1 MATTVSAPSGTVSP
15 PRWKSAS
22 PSRIAK
28 PSACSRTVASGRSTR
43 VSPVRDMAPEPTPSA
58 QAVERALEAL
68 VELDLRLPAQLVT
81 RARGVERDVLHLAGA
96 LGGVLGLEAVVRVR
110 VQHLDDVEQALLLAE
125 ADVDRTRGV
134 RLGGAQ
140 VGIHHVVH
148 KDVVARLLAAS
159 EDRGPATVE
168 DLPAEDRD
176 HAGLAERVLARAV
189 DVAVAQRHR
198 GESVQAGEDLAVLLG
213 APFRE
218 AVGGLGRAGV
228 VLRGRDRAALAV
240 DGAPG

>member
-58 QAVERALEAL
+58 QAVERALQAL
-68 VELDLRLPAQLVT
+68 VELDLGLPAELFT

-96 LGGVLGLEAVVRVR
+96 LGGVLRLEAVVAEALHHR
-110 VQHLDDVEQALLLAE
+110 DDVEHALLLAE
-125 ADVDRTRGV
+125 ADVDRPGRG

-140 VGIHHVVH
+140 VGVDHVL
-148 KDVVARLLAAS
+148 DEYIVARLLAAA
-159 EDRGPATVE
+159 EDRGSAALE
-168 DLPAEDRD
+168 QLPAEDRD

-189 DVAVAQRHR
+189 HVAVAERHR
-198 GESVQAGEDLAVLLG
+198 REPVQAREDLAVLLG
-213 APFRE
+213 AE
-218 AVGGLGRAGV
+218 LGETVGRL
-228 VLRGRDRAALAV
+228 GRDRV
-240 DGAPG
+240 V